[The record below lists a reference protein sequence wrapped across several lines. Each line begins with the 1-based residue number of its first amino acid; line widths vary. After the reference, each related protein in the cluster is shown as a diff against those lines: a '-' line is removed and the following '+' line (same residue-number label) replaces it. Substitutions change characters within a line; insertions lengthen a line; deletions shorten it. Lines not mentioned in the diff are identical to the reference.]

1 MYFLIFH
8 YEDMHNLC
16 LKLNEPQP
24 TSLINFMLIKNESIC
39 FLAESLKSPRRPFGL
54 FKISDL

>member
-24 TSLINFMLIKNESIC
+24 ISLKNFMLIKKESIC
-39 FLAESLKSPRRPFGL
+39 FVA
-54 FKISDL
+54 